1 MFNMVVHIYHGIVC
15 RNPAMLGYIIHPTGD
30 PTDKTGAVRERDRNR
45 YRDRELEKE
54 NREKGHSVMLGYII
68 HTTGDPKGK
77 TGATSERQRKRV
89 GERKMA
95 CLYLVLRNEID
106 IENLNRTFSEKQT

>member
-30 PTDKTGAVRERDRNR
+30 PTDRTGAVTERDRD
-45 YRDRELEKE
+45 RDRELEKE
-54 NREKGHSVMLGYII
+54 KRDKGHSVMLGYII
-68 HTTGDPKGK
+68 HPTGDPTDK